1 MIAGAASTTCG
12 GTVTATMGGSNL
24 HGRHG
29 RLKPRRRRGPCDLD
43 R

>member
-24 HGRHG
+24 HGR
-29 RLKPRRRRGPCDLD
+29 LKPRRRRGPCDLD